1 MFWLIYSLLKWL
13 KLSITRVLDNWRDDN
28 SSAMSGLGLEDR
40 LSVNEFMVKIDV
52 EMAGLS
58 LLGLSRLK
66 ALDFGLI
73 SVVWGI
79 SPLLNSLQVDWLL
92 MRKGFVTLTKPDTRS
107 VVDKSPCCRVVP
119 LACANQTMY
128 FGITSSTSNPYSV
141 QNITVRCV

>member
-73 SVVWGI
+73 SAVWGI
-79 SPLLNSLQVDWLL
+79 SPLLNS
-92 MRKGFVTLTKPDTRS
+92 RK
-107 VVDKSPCCRVVP
+107 
-119 LACANQTMY
+119 
-128 FGITSSTSNPYSV
+128 
-141 QNITVRCV
+141 